1 MDARDSSSSPAPN
14 RDGSSSAVED
24 DGALS
29 ITAALAKEAASLFQS
44 GKYAG
49 CVEVLNQLLQKK
61 EDDPKVLHNIAIAEY
76 LRDGCSNPKKLLE
89 VLNNVKKRSENLA
102 VSSGE
107 QTDALNPENKSTLVK
122 GNNVSAHQTAAN
134 NVNTVYMEEFDA
146 SIATLNIAI
155 VWFNLHEYTKALA
168 VLEPLYQNIEPIDE
182 TTALHIC
189 FLLLDVGLAC
199 RDASLSADVLL
210 YLEKAFG
217 VTSTSQSENV
227 GTGVQS
233 TNVVAKSSSVP
244 TNASAFESSN
254 SDLASSVNASE
265 NTLSRTLSE
274 ETFEYESMLSTLDI
288 GGQNPATQTGFS
300 SSNVLLRIPMDRSLS
315 TVDLKLKLQL
325 YKVRFLLLT
334 GNLKQAKREAKHAMN
349 IARGIDSSMALLLKA
364 ELEYARGNHRK
375 AMKLLLA
382 SSNRTDMGISSML
395 NNNLGCIYN
404 QLGKYHSSIVFF
416 SKAVS
421 NSTALWKDR
430 KPTTVSQDNS
440 LLIVYN
446 CGVQYL
452 ACGKPLLAAR
462 CFQKASL
469 IFYNRPLL
477 WLRLAECCL
486 MASEKGLLKD
496 NLADSDRSD
505 IKVHV
510 VGTGK
515 WRQLV
520 LEDGISKNGCA
531 YSSGR
536 EDGHLS
542 SEGQPKL
549 SISLARQCLSNAL
562 YLLNHSETSFLHSV
576 LSPNSSVEERD
587 SSEVAASRR
596 NYKILHSIDSKAS
609 ASTLGSSQVT
619 ANGDAKEQKGA
630 TIQELVQNSLSYY
643 DDISRRENLLI
654 KQALLA
660 NLAYVE
666 LKLANPLRALT
677 IARSL
682 VELQESS
689 KVYTFLG
696 HIYAA
701 EALCLLNRTK
711 EAADHLLY
719 YLFGGIDFKLP
730 FSQEDCELWRIDGT
744 ADLEG
749 ANGGGSTT
757 ANNSSQED
765 PHHITFL
772 RPEEARAVLLANFAA
787 VSALQGNFEE
797 AQQFV
802 SEALSVIPNSP
813 EATLTAVYVDLA
825 LGKSQEAVA
834 RLKQCSC
841 VRFLPSGLTMR
852 RSS

>member
-1 MDARDSSSSPAPN
+1 MH
-14 RDGSSSAVED
+14 
-24 DGALS
+24 
-29 ITAALAKEAASLFQS
+29 FCQ
-44 GKYAG
+44 
-49 CVEVLNQLLQKK
+49 
-61 EDDPKVLHNIAIAEY
+61 
-76 LRDGCSNPKKLLE
+76 
-89 VLNNVKKRSENLA
+89 
-102 VSSGE
+102 
-107 QTDALNPENKSTLVK
+107 
-122 GNNVSAHQTAAN
+122 
-134 NVNTVYMEEFDA
+134 
-146 SIATLNIAI
+146 
-155 VWFNLHEYTKALA
+155 
-168 VLEPLYQNIEPIDE
+168 
-182 TTALHIC
+182 
-189 FLLLDVGLAC
+189 
-199 RDASLSADVLL
+199 DVLL

-217 VTSTSQSENV
+217 VTSEN
-227 GTGVQS
+227 TGVQQS
-233 TNVVAKSSSVP
+233 TNVGAKSSSVP
-244 TNASAFESSN
+244 SNASASESSHT
-254 SDLASSVNASE
+254 DLAASVNATESS
-265 NTLSRTLSE
+265 LSRTLSE

-288 GGQNPATQTGFS
+288 GGQNLQTQTGFS
-300 SSNVLLRIPMDRSLS
+300 SSNVLLRTSVDRSLS

-334 GNLKQAKREAKHAMN
+334 RNLKQAKREAKHAMN

-382 SSNRTDMGISSML
+382 SSNRTDMRISSML

-404 QLGKYHSSIVFF
+404 QLGKYHTSTLLF

-421 NSTALWKDR
+421 NSSALWKDR
-430 KPTTVSQDNS
+430 KPTTFSQDNS

-505 IKVHV
+505 VKVHV
-510 VGTGK
+510 VGNGR

-531 YSSGR
+531 NSSGK
-536 EDGHLS
+536 EDGHFS
-542 SEGQPKL
+542 SEGQLKL
-549 SISLARQCLSNAL
+549 SISLARQCLLNAL
-562 YLLNHSETSFLHSV
+562 YLLNNSETSLLAS
-576 LSPNSSVEERD
+576 NSSLEERN

-596 NYKILHSIDSKAS
+596 NYKNLHCIDSKAS
-609 ASTLGSSQVT
+609 AATPGSSQIT

-630 TIQELVQNSLSYY
+630 TIQELVQSSLSYY

-666 LKLANPLRALT
+666 LNLGNQLRALSS
-677 IARSL
+677 ARSL
-682 VELQESS
+682 VELSESS

-696 HIYAA
+696 HVYAA
-701 EALCLLNRTK
+701 EALCLLNRP
-711 EAADHLLY
+711 EDAADHLLC
-719 YLFGGIDFKLP
+719 YLSGGSNFKLP
-730 FSQEDCELWRIDGT
+730 FSQEDYELCRLDGT

-749 ANGGGSTT
+749 AANGGSTT
-757 ANNSSQED
+757 ANNSSHED
-765 PHHITFL
+765 PHGIKFL
-772 RPEEARAVLLANFAA
+772 RPEEARAVLLANFAI
-787 VSALQGNFEE
+787 VSALQGDFEN
-797 AQQFV
+797 AQHFV
-802 SEALSVIPNSP
+802 SEALSILPNSR
-813 EATLTAVYVDLA
+813 EATLTAVYVELA

-834 RLKQCSC
+834 KLKQCSC
-841 VRFLPSGLTMR
+841 VRFLPSGLTMK

>member
-1 MDARDSSSSPAPN
+1 MDARDSSSSA
-14 RDGSSSAVED
+14 AED
-24 DGALS
+24 DGVLS
-29 ITAALAKEAASLFQS
+29 VTAALAKDAASLFQS

-49 CVEVLNQLLQKK
+49 CVEVLIQLLQKK

-89 VLNNVKKRSENLA
+89 VLNNVKKRTENLA

-107 QTDALNPENKSTLVK
+107 QADALNPENKSTSGK

-134 NVNTVYMEEFDA
+134 NANIVYMDEFDA
-146 SIATLNIAI
+146 SIPTLNIAI
-155 VWFNLHEYTKALA
+155 VWFNLHEYSKALA
-168 VLEPLYQNIEPIDE
+168 VLVPLYQNIEPIDE

-217 VTSTSQSENV
+217 VTSISQSEN
-227 GTGVQS
+227 GSTGVQQS

-244 TNASAFESSN
+244 TNTSAFESSN
-254 SDLASSVNASE
+254 SDLSASVNASE
-265 NTLSRTLSE
+265 NSLSRTLSD

-300 SSNVLLRIPMDRSLS
+300 SSNVFLRIPADRSLS
-315 TVDLKLKLQL
+315 TVDFKLKLQL

-334 GNLKQAKREAKHAMN
+334 RNLKQAKREAKHAMN

-404 QLGKYHSSIVFF
+404 QLGKYHTSTVFF

-421 NSTALWKDR
+421 NSSALWKDR
-430 KPTTVSQDNS
+430 KQTTFSQDNS

-452 ACGKPLLAAR
+452 ACGKPFLAAR

-486 MASEKGLLKD
+486 MASEKGLLKNN

-510 VGTGK
+510 VGMGR

-520 LEDGISKNGCA
+520 LEDKTSKNGCA

-536 EDGHLS
+536 EDEHFS
-542 SEGQPKL
+542 IEGQPKL
-549 SISLARQCLSNAL
+549 SITLARQCLSNAL
-562 YLLNHSETSFLHSV
+562 YLLNRSETSFSHSV
-576 LSPNSSVEERD
+576 LASNSTLEERD
-587 SSEVAASRR
+587 HPTEVAASRR
-596 NYKILHSIDSKAS
+596 YYKNLHCIDSKAS
-609 ASTLGSSQVT
+609 AATLGSSQMN
-619 ANGDAKEQKGA
+619 ANGDTKEQKGA

-643 DDISRRENLLI
+643 EDISRRENVLI

-660 NLAYVE
+660 DLAYVE
-666 LKLANPLRALT
+666 LKLGNPLRALT

-682 VELQESS
+682 MELPGCY

-696 HIYAA
+696 HVYAA
-701 EALCLLNRTK
+701 EALCLLNRPK
-711 EAADHLLY
+711 EAIEYLLY
-719 YLFGGIDFKLP
+719 YLSGGTDFKLP
-730 FSQEDCELWRIDGT
+730 FGQENCELFRIDGV
-744 ADLEG
+744 ADIEG
-749 ANGGGSTT
+749 VNGGSTT
-757 ANNSSQED
+757 AANTSSREEL
-765 PHHITFL
+765 HGFKFL
-772 RPEEARAVLLANFAA
+772 RPEEARGVLFANFAT
-787 VSALQGNFEE
+787 VLALQGDLEQ
-797 AQQFV
+797 AQQFI
-802 SEALSVIPNSP
+802 SEALSIIPNSP
-813 EATLTAVYVDLA
+813 EATLTAVYIDLA
-825 LGKSQEAVA
+825 IGKSQEAFSK
-834 RLKQCSC
+834 LKQCSC

>member
-1 MDARDSSSSPAPN
+1 MY
-14 RDGSSSAVED
+14 
-24 DGALS
+24 
-29 ITAALAKEAASLFQS
+29 FCQ
-44 GKYAG
+44 
-49 CVEVLNQLLQKK
+49 
-61 EDDPKVLHNIAIAEY
+61 
-76 LRDGCSNPKKLLE
+76 
-89 VLNNVKKRSENLA
+89 
-102 VSSGE
+102 
-107 QTDALNPENKSTLVK
+107 
-122 GNNVSAHQTAAN
+122 
-134 NVNTVYMEEFDA
+134 
-146 SIATLNIAI
+146 
-155 VWFNLHEYTKALA
+155 
-168 VLEPLYQNIEPIDE
+168 
-182 TTALHIC
+182 
-189 FLLLDVGLAC
+189 
-199 RDASLSADVLL
+199 DVLL

-217 VTSTSQSENV
+217 VTSTSQSENG
-227 GTGVQS
+227 GTGVQQS

-244 TNASAFESSN
+244 SNASASESSN
-254 SDLASSVNASE
+254 TDLAGSVNASE
-265 NTLSRTLSE
+265 NPLSRTLSE

-288 GGQNPATQTGFS
+288 GGQNLPTRAGFS
-300 SSNVLLRIPMDRSLS
+300 SSNVLLRTPVDRSLS

-334 GNLKQAKREAKHAMN
+334 RNLKQAKREAKHAMN

-404 QLGKYHSSIVFF
+404 QLGKYHTSTVVF

-421 NSTALWKDR
+421 NSSALWKDR
-430 KPTTVSQDNS
+430 KPTTFSQDNS

-486 MASEKGLLKD
+486 MAVEKGLLKD

-505 IKVHV
+505 VKVHV
-510 VGTGK
+510 VGKGR

-536 EDGHLS
+536 EDGHCS

-576 LSPNSSVEERD
+576 LASNSSLEERD

-596 NYKILHSIDSKAS
+596 NYKNLHCIDSKAS
-609 ASTLGSSQVT
+609 AVTLGSSQIS

-643 DDISRRENLLI
+643 DEITRRENLLI

-666 LKLANPLRALT
+666 LKLGNPLRAVT

-682 VELQESS
+682 VELPESS

-696 HIYAA
+696 HVYAA
-701 EALCLLNRTK
+701 EALCLLNRPK
-711 EAADHLLY
+711 EAADHLLS
-719 YLFGGIDFKLP
+719 YLSGGNNFKLP
-730 FSQEDCELWRIDGT
+730 FNQEDCELWRLDGT

-749 ANGGGSTT
+749 ANGGSTT
-757 ANNSSQED
+757 ANNSSHED
-765 PHHITFL
+765 PHGIKFL
-772 RPEEARAVLLANFAA
+772 RPEEARAVLYANFAT
-787 VSALQGNFEE
+787 VSALQGEFEQ
-797 AQQFV
+797 ARQFV
-802 SEALSVIPNSP
+802 SEALSIIPNSP
-813 EATLTAVYVDLA
+813 EATMTAVYVDLA

-834 RLKQCSC
+834 RLRQCSC
-841 VRFLPSGLTMR
+841 VRFLPSGLTMK

>member
-1 MDARDSSSSPAPN
+1 MDARDSSSSTTPN

-24 DGALS
+24 DGAVPV
-29 ITAALAKEAASLFQS
+29 TAALAKEAASLFQS

-61 EDDPKVLHNIAIAEY
+61 EDDPKVLHNIAISEY

-89 VLNNVKKRSENLA
+89 VLNNVKKKSENLA
-102 VSSGE
+102 ISSGE
-107 QTDALNPENKSTLVK
+107 QTDALNPENKNTLGK
-122 GNNVSAHQTAAN
+122 GSNLSAHQTAAN
-134 NVNTVYMEEFDA
+134 NADVMYMEEFDA

-155 VWFNLHEYTKALA
+155 VWFNLHEYAKALA
-168 VLEPLYQNIEPIDE
+168 VLEPLYQNIEPIYE
-182 TTALHIC
+182 TTALRIC
-189 FLLLDVGLAC
+189 FLLLDVGLAS

-217 VTSTSQSENV
+217 ITNAIQSE
-227 GTGVQS
+227 TGSTGAQQS

-244 TNASAFESSN
+244 SNASASEPSNTDIAVNSLESP
-254 SDLASSVNASE
+254 
-265 NTLSRTLSE
+265 LSRTLSE

-288 GGQNPATQTGFS
+288 GGQNLPAQAGFS
-300 SSNVLLRIPMDRSLS
+300 SSNVLLRTPVYRSLS

-334 GNLKQAKREAKHAMN
+334 RNLKQAKREAKHAMN

-382 SSNRTDMGISSML
+382 SGNRTDMGISSML

-404 QLGKYHSSIVFF
+404 QLGKYHTSTVVF

-421 NSTALWKDR
+421 SSSALWKDK
-430 KPTTVSQDNS
+430 KPKTVSQDNS

-462 CFQKASL
+462 CFQKAGL
-469 IFYNRPLL
+469 IFYNRSLL

-486 MASEKGLLKD
+486 MALEMGLLKD
-496 NLADSDRSD
+496 NLAESDRSD
-505 IKVHV
+505 LKVHV
-510 VGTGK
+510 VGKGR

-531 YSSGR
+531 FSSGK
-536 EDGHLS
+536 EAGHFS

-549 SISLARQCLSNAL
+549 SISFARQCLSNAL
-562 YLLNHSETSFLHSV
+562 YLLNHSKTSFSNSV
-576 LSPNSSVEERD
+576 VASNSSLEEKD
-587 SSEVAASRR
+587 SSEVAPSRR
-596 NYKILHSIDSKAS
+596 NYKNLHCIDSKAS
-609 ASTLGSSQVT
+609 LVTSGSNQISS
-619 ANGDAKEQKGA
+619 NGDAKEQKGA
-630 TIQELVQNSLSYY
+630 SSIQELVQNSLSYY
-643 DDISRRENLLI
+643 DEITRRENLLI

-666 LKLANPLRALT
+666 LKLGNPLRALT
-677 IARSL
+677 LGRSIL
-682 VELQESS
+682 ELPECS

-696 HIYAA
+696 HVYAA
-701 EALCLLNRTK
+701 EALCLLNRPK
-711 EAADHLLY
+711 EAAQHLLY
-719 YLFGGIDFKLP
+719 YLSEGTNFKLP
-730 FSQEDCELWRIDGT
+730 FSQEDCEVWRVDGT

-749 ANGGGSTT
+749 ANGGSTT
-757 ANNSSQED
+757 ANSSSQDD
-765 PHHITFL
+765 PHGMKFL
-772 RPEEARAVLLANFAA
+772 RPEEARAVLFANFAT
-787 VSALQGNFEE
+787 VSALQGEFKQ
-797 AQQFV
+797 AQEFV
-802 SEALSVIPNSP
+802 SEALSIIPNSP
-813 EATLTAVYVDLA
+813 EANMTAVYVDLA
-825 LGKSQEAVA
+825 LGKSQEAIA
-834 RLKQCSC
+834 KLKQCSC
-841 VRFLPSGLTMR
+841 VRFLPSGLTME

>member
-1 MDARDSSSSPAPN
+1 MDARDSSSSSAPN
-14 RDGSSSAVED
+14 RDASSSAVED

-107 QTDALNPENKSTLVK
+107 QTDALNTENKSTLVK
-122 GNNVSAHQTAAN
+122 GNNVSAHQAPAN
-134 NVNTVYMEEFDA
+134 NANLVYMEEFDA
-146 SIATLNIAI
+146 SIAILNIAI
-155 VWFNLHEYTKALA
+155 LWFNLHEYTKALA

-217 VTSTSQSENV
+217 VTSTSQSEN
-227 GTGVQS
+227 GSTGVPQS

-244 TNASAFESSN
+244 NNASAFDSSN
-254 SDLASSVNASE
+254 SDLAASVNASE
-265 NTLSRTLSE
+265 NPLSRTLSE

-288 GGQNPATQTGFS
+288 GGQNPATQTGFP
-300 SSNVLLRIPMDRSLS
+300 SSNVLLRIPVDRSLS

-334 GNLKQAKREAKHAMN
+334 RNLKQAKREAKHAMN

-382 SSNRTDMGISSML
+382 SSNRTDLGISSML

-404 QLGKYHSSIVFF
+404 QLGKYHSSTVFF

-440 LLIVYN
+440 LLIIYN

-469 IFYNRPLL
+469 IFYSRPLL

-510 VGTGK
+510 VGMGK

-520 LEDGISKNGCA
+520 LEDGVSKNGRA
-531 YSSGR
+531 NSSGR
-536 EDGHLS
+536 EDGHFS

-576 LSPNSSVEERD
+576 LSPNSSLEDRD
-587 SSEVAASRR
+587 SNEVAAPRR
-596 NYKILHSIDSKAS
+596 NYKNLHCIDSKAS
-609 ASTLGSSQVT
+609 STLGSSQIT

-643 DDISRRENLLI
+643 DEISRRENLLI

-666 LKLANPLRALT
+666 LKLGNPLRALT

-696 HIYAA
+696 HVYAA
-701 EALCLLNRTK
+701 EALCLLNRPK

-719 YLFGGIDFKLP
+719 YLSGGVDFKLP
-730 FSQEDCELWRIDGT
+730 FSQEDCELWRMDGT
-744 ADLEG
+744 GDLEG
-749 ANGGGSTT
+749 ANGGLTT

-765 PHHITFL
+765 PHHINFL
-772 RPEEARAVLLANFAA
+772 RPEEARAVLLSNFAT
-787 VSALQGNFEE
+787 VSALQGNYEE
-797 AQQFV
+797 AKQFV
-802 SEALSVIPNSP
+802 SEALSIMPNSP

-834 RLKQCSC
+834 KLKQCSC
-841 VRFLPSGLTMR
+841 VRFLPSGLTMK